1 MIDRVIVKLKEL
13 CDLQNG
19 FAFKSTDYIAK
30 SNVMNFRMSQI
41 RPGGKVDLNH
51 GAKYLPENFKE
62 KYNDFILNEGDI
74 VIAMTDMASDTKI
87 LGVPTQI
94 KKNNLFLLQNQRV
107 GKIKGLDTKIV
118 DVGYLRYM
126 LTSPQVYSYYKQFGK
141 GGVQINLGKDD
152 ILNAKIPL
160 APLVE
165 QKRIVSK
172 IEELFSELDK
182 GIETLKIAQQQLKV
196 YRQAVLKYAFEGR
209 LTNPE
214 VKEGELPEGWISSTL
229 GKETTFSQGIQVDV
243 ELQSLELQNGY
254 VRFLR
259 IIDFTQGQDPPRF
272 VKDPGEKYHVSKLDV
287 SLVRYGATTGF
298 VCTGKEGIIA
308 NNLFQVKPK
317 GKLNRKTLFYFLL
330 SPAFQ
335 EVISQNIKG
344 AAMPAISFGLINN
357 VPLFFPSSN
366 DQQFLVIQEI
376 ESRLS
381 VCDKIEE
388 SIEQGLQQ
396 AEALRQS
403 ILKKAF
409 EGKLV
414 PQDPSDEP
422 ASVLLERIKAER
434 QKAQPEKKIKTKKV
448 KV

>member
-1 MIDRVIVKLKEL
+1 MIEENQDYK
-13 CDLQNG
+13 NG
-19 FAFKSTDYIAK
+19 WLT
-30 SNVMNFRMSQI
+30 
-41 RPGGKVDLNH
+41 VDLYQVIEVQDHLRKPINAAERASRIAGKSINELYPYYGATGQVGLIDNYITDGQFVLIGEDAAPFFDHTKPVAYKISGKTWVNNH
-51 GAKYLPENFKE
+51 AHVLKPLINAEFCLHYLNSFNYAGFVEGTTRLKLTQGAL
-62 KYNDFILNEGDI
+62 
-74 VIAMTDMASDTKI
+74 
-87 LGVPTQI
+87 
-94 KKNNLFLLQNQRV
+94 
-107 GKIKGLDTKIV
+107 
-118 DVGYLRYM
+118 
-126 LTSPQVYSYYKQFGK
+126 
-141 GGVQINLGKDD
+141 
-152 ILNAKIPL
+152 
-160 APLVE
+160 
-165 QKRIVSK
+165 KRIPVPVPPLFEQQRIVAK

-182 GIETLKIAQQQLKV
+182 GIETLKTAQQQLKV

-214 VKEGELPEGWISSTL
+214 VKEGELPKGWVSSTL
-229 GKETTFSQGIQVDV
+229 GKETTFSQGIQIDV
-243 ELQSLELQNGY
+243 ELHSLESLDGY
-254 VRFLR
+254 IRFLR
-259 IIDFTQGQDPPRF
+259 IIDFTQGQDPPRY
-272 VKDPGEKYHVSKLDV
+272 VKDPGEKYHVSKQDV

-298 VCTGKEGIIA
+298 VCTGKEGVIA

-317 GKLNRKTLFYFLL
+317 GNLNRKTLFYFLL

-344 AAMPAISFGLINN
+344 AAMPAISFGLIND
-357 VPLFFPSSN
+357 VPLFFPTSN
-366 DQQFLVIQEI
+366 DQQLHVIQEI

-414 PQDPSDEP
+414 PQDPNDEP

-434 QKAQPEKKIKTKKV
+434 EKAQPEKKKIKKV
-448 KV
+448 KA